1 MKNKWWVYIN
11 GYRVVE
17 TKSIG
22 YKWVR
27 YGTSENSLFKRI
39 KRSEWDK
46 ACIRPLE
53 EQQHRLHIRN
63 LADDLNISNVK
74 KSRKKFF
81 FRDPVPLRKRYLKD
95 RYVLLCTTR
104 TCSGMWKSRLEYGD
118 NHIEKN
124 FCFSIIWFGLIMF
137 WFRLV
142 DFTSFGVCT
151 LSRYVTMQNLEL
163 VASKMSELCQF

>member
-1 MKNKWWVYIN
+1 MKNKLWVYIN

-27 YGTSENSLFKRI
+27 YRTSENSLFKRI

-53 EQQHRLHIRN
+53 EQQHRTHIYN
-63 LADDLNISNVK
+63 LANKLNISNVK

-124 FCFSIIWFGLIMF
+124 FCFRIRYTLAAKPLGSGDF
-137 WFRLV
+137 LV
-142 DFTSFGVCT
+142 TVLQVGGVLLT
-151 LSRYVTMQNLEL
+151 THTINY
-163 VASKMSELCQF
+163 

>member
-27 YGTSENSLFKRI
+27 YRTSENSLFRRI

-53 EQQHRLHIRN
+53 
-63 LADDLNISNVK
+63 
-74 KSRKKFF
+74 
-81 FRDPVPLRKRYLKD
+81 
-95 RYVLLCTTR
+95 
-104 TCSGMWKSRLEYGD
+104 
-118 NHIEKN
+118 
-124 FCFSIIWFGLIMF
+124 
-137 WFRLV
+137 
-142 DFTSFGVCT
+142 
-151 LSRYVTMQNLEL
+151 
-163 VASKMSELCQF
+163 

>member
-27 YGTSENSLFKRI
+27 YRTSENSLFKRI

-53 EQQHRLHIRN
+53 EQQHRTHIYN
-63 LADDLNISNVK
+63 LANKLNISNVK
-74 KSRKKFF
+74 KSRKKFGWSYKTF
-81 FRDPVPLRKRYLKD
+81 
-95 RYVLLCTTR
+95 TE
-104 TCSGMWKSRLEYGD
+104 LE
-118 NHIEKN
+118 
-124 FCFSIIWFGLIMF
+124 
-137 WFRLV
+137 
-142 DFTSFGVCT
+142 
-151 LSRYVTMQNLEL
+151 
-163 VASKMSELCQF
+163 SELIDKEAV